1 MGVSPPSSSAALG
14 DKNSPL
20 QLEKAIDVE
29 YILRR
34 ISGGLKRP
42 AAEGAVMERYGGKE
56 VRELLA
62 SGGFR
67 LSKSMGQNFLIDPNI
82 PGRIV
87 RESSID
93 STCGV
98 LETGPGLGV
107 LTRELCRVA
116 GRVTAVEL
124 DARFIP
130 LLRETLREECNI
142 EIVKGDILKL
152 DLVKLV
158 TSSMP
163 GLKYHACANLP
174 YSITTPA
181 ITAFINADV
190 FDTITVTI
198 QREVAGR
205 ICAKPGTPE
214 YGAFTVFTRY
224 HMEANTLF
232 DIPPECF
239 IPRPRVYSSVVKMKK
254 RAERPLLP
262 EDEAFFFRVVR
273 AAFGQRRKT
282 LVNALYAAFGNT
294 HDKEKIAEIVSGC
307 GFDVR
312 IRGETLGVEEFIVLS
327 THLKSKTNR

>member
-1 MGVSPPSSSAALG
+1 MRGSDG
-14 DKNSPL
+14 FGN
-20 QLEKAIDVE
+20 I
-29 YILRR
+29 ILRR
-34 ISGGLKRP
+34 ISGELRRP
-42 AAEGAVMERYGGKE
+42 AAEGVAMERYGAKE
-56 VRELLA
+56 IRELLA
-62 SGGFR
+62 SGGFK
-67 LSKSMGQNFLIDPNI
+67 LSKSMGQNFLVDPNI

-87 RESSID
+87 RESGVD
-93 STCGV
+93 GTCGV

-107 LTRELCRVA
+107 LTRELCHAA

-130 LLRETLREECNI
+130 LLRETLREESNI
-142 EIVKGDILKL
+142 EIVNGDILKL
-152 DLVKLV
+152 DLVNLV
-158 TSSMP
+158 KSNMP

-190 FDTITVTI
+190 FDTITVTV

-214 YGAFTVFTRY
+214 YGAITVFIHY
-224 HMEANTLF
+224 HTEAKTLF
-232 DIPPECF
+232 DISPGCF
-239 IPRPRVYSSVVKMKK
+239 IPQPRVYSSVVKMKK

-262 EDEAFFFRVVR
+262 ADEDFFFRVVR

-294 HDKEKIAEIVSGC
+294 HDKEEIAEIVSGC
-307 GFDVR
+307 GFDAR
-312 IRGETLGVEEFIVLS
+312 IRGETLGVEEFITLS
-327 THLKSKTNR
+327 TLLKSKVKS